1 MLRDGK
7 ERLVRGRCARLLSRK
22 CCGRFTILNAT
33 KTVFKP
39 PLVLSSSEFQAR
51 IFPSGWLRGPRNT
64 YRCFPCSCSGEQHSL
79 FSFFPLLFTGL
90 AVLPAAVPKEVIHC
104 SQDTQCFPAHYGIS
118 TVKRERKRSTIHACN
133 ISKCETVWLYVL
145 RHFEP
150 NSVCEGV

>member
-1 MLRDGK
+1 MSFRPGFSPQAGY
-7 ERLVRGRCARLLSRK
+7 EVQGTPIAASRAAAVE
-22 CCGRFTILNAT
+22 NS
-33 KTVFKP
+33 TVF
-39 PLVLSSSEFQAR
+39 
-51 IFPSGWLRGPRNT
+51 
-64 YRCFPCSCSGEQHSL
+64 SL
-79 FSFFPLLFTGL
+79 FFPLLFTGL